1 MFPDAMTV
9 YDDPD
14 TMSDMAMLVESMVK
28 EEVAASRERR
38 SAHRVPFVRPVIV
51 QLDGEMQP
59 FYSFSK
65 NVSSSGIGLIIR
77 IAPPVG
83 TGGKLSIQRLRGTP
97 AVVRAEIRWAEPFGD
112 GWYLT
117 GWRFVSQVRG

>member
-1 MFPDAMTV
+1 MSV
-9 YDDPD
+9 YDDPN
-14 TMSDMAMLVESMVK
+14 TMSDMALLVESMVK

-51 QLDGEMQP
+51 QLDGEAQP

-65 NVSSSGIGLIIR
+65 NISSSGIGLIIR
-77 IAPPVG
+77 LAPPSG
-83 TGGKLSIQRLRGTP
+83 TVAKLSIQRLKGVPTN
-97 AVVRAEIRWAEPFGD
+97 VRAEIRWAEPFGE

-117 GWRFVSQVRG
+117 GWKFLSQVRD